1 MIDEESRFPRATDFT
16 LVDKL
21 NANFSN
27 SPLYIRSKS
36 SFSSSS
42 ISSSSSPTPQ
52 SVPSFSIMHFAG
64 QVQYDA
70 RGFLEKNRDYLA
82 PEIIHILRSSRV
94 QLISSL
100 FQSSP
105 SKVGTL
111 HEHEATRCHTSAM
124 DNNFDFTSTLSPLN
138 ANHNRVQATVSTY
151 FRYSLTDLFSKMVH
165 GSPKFVRCFKP
176 NNERLPGC
184 FDTQTVLEQLKYS
197 GILAG
202 SFRTALHAWGIASV
216 CFQRRRFAVS
226 AIRIAFPFPCSCNVT
241 ASWSI
246 QPRSICRK
254 HAKPARASCID

>member
-1 MIDEESRFPRATDFT
+1 MALIDEESRFPKATDYT

-21 NANFSN
+21 NANYSN

-42 ISSSSSPTPQ
+42 ISSSSSSTHQ
-52 SVPSFSIMHFAG
+52 SIPSFSIIHFAG

-82 PEIIHILRSSRV
+82 PEIIQILRSSRV

-100 FQSSP
+100 FQLPLLKPGTLQENEYQRYNSSSP
-105 SKVGTL
+105 DSNYDLNNTL
-111 HEHEATRCHTSAM
+111 
-124 DNNFDFTSTLSPLN
+124 LPLN

-176 NNERLPGC
+176 NNDRIPGC
-184 FDTQTVLEQLKYS
+184 FDAQTVLEQLKYS

-202 SFRTALHAWGIASV
+202 KYSFEIKNPKFCLS
-216 CFQRRRFAVS
+216 
-226 AIRIAFPFPCSCNVT
+226 
-241 ASWSI
+241 
-246 QPRSICRK
+246 
-254 HAKPARASCID
+254 

>member
-1 MIDEESRFPRATDFT
+1 

-27 SPLYIRSKS
+27 SLLYIRSKS

-42 ISSSSSPTPQ
+42 ISSSSSSTHQ
-52 SVPSFSIMHFAG
+52 SIPSFSIIHFAG

-70 RGFLEKNRDYLA
+70 RGFLEKNCDYLA
-82 PEIIHILRSSRV
+82 PEIIQILRSSHV

-100 FQSSP
+100 FQLPENEHQRYTTPINTESNLDLNN
-105 SKVGTL
+105 TL
-111 HEHEATRCHTSAM
+111 T
-124 DNNFDFTSTLSPLN
+124 PLN
-138 ANHNRVQATVSTY
+138 ASHNRVQATVSTY

-176 NNERLPGC
+176 NNDRIPGC

-202 SFRTALHAWGIASV
+202 LYGESYFDELLVFFVFWYVTSV
-216 CFQRRRFAVS
+216 DGREWELLSQ
-226 AIRIAFPFPCSCNVT
+226 
-241 ASWSI
+241 
-246 QPRSICRK
+246 QK
-254 HAKPARASCID
+254 

>member
-1 MIDEESRFPRATDFT
+1 LALIDEESRFPKATDYT

-21 NANFSN
+21 NANYSN

-42 ISSSSSPTPQ
+42 ISSSSSSTHQ
-52 SVPSFSIMHFAG
+52 SIPSFSIIHFAG

-82 PEIIHILRSSRV
+82 PEIIQILRSSRV

-100 FQSSP
+100 FQLPLLKPGTLQENEYQRYNSSSP
-105 SKVGTL
+105 DSNYDLNNTL
-111 HEHEATRCHTSAM
+111 
-124 DNNFDFTSTLSPLN
+124 LPLN

-176 NNERLPGC
+176 NNDRIPGC
-184 FDTQTVLEQLKYS
+184 FDAQTVLEQLKYS

-202 SFRTALHAWGIASV
+202 KYSFEIKNPKFCLS
-216 CFQRRRFAVS
+216 
-226 AIRIAFPFPCSCNVT
+226 
-241 ASWSI
+241 
-246 QPRSICRK
+246 
-254 HAKPARASCID
+254 

>member
-1 MIDEESRFPRATDFT
+1 MALIDEESRFPKATDYT

-42 ISSSSSPTPQ
+42 ISSSSSSTHQ
-52 SVPSFSIMHFAG
+52 SIPSFSIIHFAG

-82 PEIIHILRSSRV
+82 PEIIHVLRSSHV

-100 FQSSP
+100 FQLSL
-105 SKVGTL
+105 SKTGTL
-111 HEHEATRCHTSAM
+111 QENEHQSNMESIL
-124 DNNFDFTSTLSPLN
+124 DLNNTLMPLN
-138 ANHNRVQATVSTY
+138 ASHNRVQATVSTY

-176 NNERLPGC
+176 NNDRVPGC
-184 FDTQTVLEQLKYS
+184 FDISTVLEQLKYS

-202 SFRTALHAWGIASV
+202 KFLIYIKDNIPIN
-216 CFQRRRFAVS
+216 CF
-226 AIRIAFPFPCSCNVT
+226 
-241 ASWSI
+241 
-246 QPRSICRK
+246 
-254 HAKPARASCID
+254 

>member
-1 MIDEESRFPRATDFT
+1 VGILALIDEESRFPKATDYT

-42 ISSSSSPTPQ
+42 ISSSSSSICQ
-52 SVPSFSIMHFAG
+52 SVPSFSIIHFAG

-70 RGFLEKNRDYLA
+70 RSFLEKNRDYLA
-82 PEIIHILRSSRV
+82 PEIIQILRSSHV

-100 FQSSP
+100 FQLSL
-105 SKVGTL
+105 SKTGTL
-111 HEHEATRCHTSAM
+111 EENEHQRFNTTTIESTTNSL
-124 DNNFDFTSTLSPLN
+124 DINNTLMPLN
-138 ANHNRVQATVSTY
+138 ASHNRLQATVGTY

-176 NNERLPGC
+176 NNDRIPGC
-184 FDTQTVLEQLKYS
+184 FDAPTILEQLKYS

-202 SFRTALHAWGIASV
+202 NLMFLYDFSV
-216 CFQRRRFAVS
+216 
-226 AIRIAFPFPCSCNVT
+226 I
-241 ASWSI
+241 
-246 QPRSICRK
+246 
-254 HAKPARASCID
+254 